1 MCITRAWRTKRS
13 YAASPGRSSATVQ
26 TSVFGVVVRPREVGR
41 RLHEPVRRQMLPAMS
56 SSRTL
61 RARLYALVEVPPDQ
75 TGRATLDWFDL
86 VIGSLIV
93 VSVILAVL
101 TTVPSIDAAAGG
113 VLEVVEYTFACIFAG
128 EYLMRLW
135 TCVENPRFAHPVL
148 GRLKFIFSPLA
159 IVDLLSFLPTLY
171 PLTSA
176 NLAVLRVARLLR
188 VLRVLK
194 LGRYS
199 RALTTLGRVLSSR
212 RAELAAMG
220 IATMLVLL
228 VAATLMYYLEHE
240 AQPERFSS
248 IPESMW
254 WAIVTLT
261 TIGYGDAYPI
271 TSLGKAV
278 GGVVALCG
286 IGVVAL
292 PTAIIAQAFAE
303 ELRGQKSGSPSKSD
317 QHFACPHCGKAIPGD
332 PAGRCQGP

>member
-1 MCITRAWRTKRS
+1 MS
-13 YAASPGRSSATVQ
+13 L
-26 TSVFGVVVRPREVGR
+26 FVVDWLHARPSRPI
-41 RLHEPVRRQMLPAMS
+41 LLAMS
-56 SSRTL
+56 NHRSV
-61 RARLYALVEVPPDQ
+61 RARVYALVEVPPDE

-86 VIGSLIV
+86 FIGALIIISV
-93 VSVILAVL
+93 VNGVL
-101 TTVPSIDAAAGG
+101 MTVPAIEASAGQA
-113 VLEVVEYTFACIFAG
+113 LERLEYAFACIFAV
-128 EYLMRLW
+128 EYLLRLW
-135 TCVENPRFAHPVL
+135 SCVEHPRYSHPIL
-148 GRLKFIFSPLA
+148 GRLKFIVSPLPL
-159 IVDLLSFLPTLY
+159 IDLLSFLPTLL
-171 PLTSA
+171 PFTSA
-176 NLAVLRVARLLR
+176 NLSVLRVARLLR

-199 RALTTLGRVLSSR
+199 RALTTLGRVLQSR
-212 RAELAAMG
+212 KAELGAMF

-261 TIGYGDAYPI
+261 TIGYGDAFPV

-278 GGVVALCG
+278 GGIVALAG

-303 ELRGQKSGSPSKSD
+303 ELRGQKGEPQGK
-317 QHFACPHCGKAIPGD
+317 AKACTCPHCGREIST
-332 PAGRCQGP
+332 